1 MPLKVLLRVLMAQ
14 GILGKE
20 SFRYEFLFIQVD
32 FRFSGVTPY
41 RIEDHMPRT
50 TAFNLCPN
58 IDIEL

>member
-1 MPLKVLLRVLMAQ
+1 MAQ

-41 RIEDHMPRT
+41 RIEDHMPWT